1 MAIIGW
7 IIVGVV
13 ALMLGGMVLGF
24 WKLGYELKTILIS
37 SIASVVI
44 IVGMIIGGFW
54 YYGNVASQNAFT
66 EVFPLLLSSEK
77 GYRELISYLNVG
89 SIH

>member
-1 MAIIGW
+1 MFMVDIGFFFFW
-7 IIVGVV
+7 FVV
-13 ALMLGGMVLGF
+13 FFSCDIFV
-24 WKLGYELKTILIS
+24 W
-37 SIASVVI
+37 
-44 IVGMIIGGFW
+44 FW

-77 GYRELISYLNVG
+77 GYRELISFLNVG